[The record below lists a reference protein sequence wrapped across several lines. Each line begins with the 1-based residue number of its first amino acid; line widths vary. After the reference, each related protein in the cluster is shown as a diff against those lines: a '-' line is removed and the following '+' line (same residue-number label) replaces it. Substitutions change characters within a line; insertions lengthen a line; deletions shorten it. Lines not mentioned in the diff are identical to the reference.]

1 MTPKQ
6 YYTNYLADDGI
17 SDLSLK
23 MFDLIKQENPDH
35 IFEFGMGTGKNLRM
49 FSECTAG
56 LDISFINCI
65 VSKARNSIPMI
76 IVGDETN
83 LRHLC
88 NFDIVFTMSVLDHIE
103 DIDGIIGEFKRIAN
117 KAIYLAETNDVPGDF
132 YYPHDYESYGF
143 TNVGFTWKSS
153 SDGATYQIWKYKVC
167 VESQE

>member
-17 SDLSLK
+17 SELSLK
-23 MFDLIKQENPDH
+23 IVDLIREDNPNH

-56 LDISFINCI
+56 LDVSFVNCI
-65 VSKARNSIPMI
+65 VAKAKNSIPMI
-76 IVGDETN
+76 VVGDETH

-88 NFDIVFTMSVLDHIE
+88 NFDVVFTISVLDHITN
-103 DIDGIIGEFKRIAN
+103 IDGIIGEFKRIAN

-143 TNVGFTWKSS
+143 TKIDYAWKSL
-153 SDGATYQIWKYKVC
+153 SDGANYHIWKYKVC
-167 VESQE
+167 AGLQE